1 MDFRDYDTR
10 LAAYVL
16 LTDRAGRILLTWF
29 KGDARSEPG
38 WTMPGG
44 GVEFD
49 ESLQDAAVREAYEE
63 TGYHVA
69 LGPLLADHHF
79 TVGATADRRP
89 FRSQRFIFEATI
101 TGGELGTTEVDGTT
115 EVARWLPVAEVPAL
129 PRADIVDVALTLLE
143 DRPTRG

>member
-16 LTDRAGRILLTWF
+16 LTDDDGQILLTWF
-29 KGDARSEPG
+29 KGDVRSEPG

-49 ESLQDAAVREAYEE
+49 ESLQGAAVREAYEE
-63 TGYHVA
+63 TGYHVE
-69 LGPLLADHHF
+69 LGPLVAVHHF

-89 FRSQRFIFEATI
+89 FRSQRFIFAAAV

-115 EVARWLPVAEVPAL
+115 EVARWLPIAEVPAL
-129 PRADIVDVALTLLE
+129 PRADIVDVALGVLGNS
-143 DRPTRG
+143 PARG